1 MQNSPVFSAPGTTAA
16 PPRTG
21 PAGAAQRSVSSCS
34 CSCSVLTQN
43 LTFVGQSGGH
53 FGRRNRRDGRG
64 KTAISRTCKSA
75 KVLIATEDGTR
86 VTYGGERGVMGDG
99 AAIPHLLCM
108 RPGTAIRQADRMPH
122 LILSSQYVRGIARPV
137 SCRALVIEVFSV
149 TECLQPA
156 VLPAFVRKIADRDDL
171 HLPPA
176 LRALNTIRFMSTH
189 ALPSAA
195 APVPCHLFHEARQHA
210 IPGTARGAG
219 TESFHQLQRHD
230 QEGFINRNA
239 NH

>member
-1 MQNSPVFSAPGTTAA
+1 MTWQRQNCSFANLQVRKSTESNRGRNTRHT
-16 PPRTG
+16 
-21 PAGAAQRSVSSCS
+21 QRRKR
-34 CSCSVLTQN
+34 
-43 LTFVGQSGGH
+43 GG
-53 FGRRNRRDGRG
+53 GRRGCHP
-64 KTAISRTCKSA
+64 TPA
-75 KVLIATEDGTR
+75 VH
-86 VTYGGERGVMGDG
+86 
-99 AAIPHLLCM
+99 AA
-108 RPGTAIRQADRMPH
+108 RKAIRQADRMPH